1 METGKRKEYIS
12 TSILHIDIYHPLPL
26 PNSKNV
32 CVPVFSHNH
41 YHCDCSA
48 AAITWTLLEAAA
60 LNSCI
65 CCVFAVEPASN

>member
-48 AAITWTLLEAAA
+48 AAITWKLLH
-60 LNSCI
+60 CI
-65 CCVFAVEPASN
+65 CCVFAVKPALN